1 MSVCKINNVFTDN
14 LISHFPVDIKL
25 QVIFCLLAKEIKW
38 PDALTIGDR
47 KLMELFYIIQ
57 SFASY
62 LLDYHRCPKYIYI
75 LQRREFSDYGNTP
88 PWLHKYVIRKDQRA
102 LPSRNLI
109 LTTALKEP
117 TTKLIRVAA
126 VRGCAPL
133 PASIAPDDS

>member
-1 MSVCKINNVFTDN
+1 MGYLLLN
-14 LISHFPVDIKL
+14 LSESFFSKYQFLV
-25 QVIFCLLAKEIKW
+25 LLLES
-38 PDALTIGDR
+38 LTWKNICGDQLATRGDR
-47 KLMELFYIIQ
+47 LATCCGLATYSTTTVGQK
-57 SFASY
+57 
-62 LLDYHRCPKYIYI
+62 IYI